1 MRFRIV
7 DMKIPAVVYGLYL
20 FETNLTKRDYLA
32 IAAKLRYYA
41 NLDGVSWLAVFSTT
55 ESCTAE
61 SKPYKSG
68 TRGRPTKQIIGKK
81 VSPHCHL
88 SVVGT
93 KSKSAY
99 SAAIRF
105 KNAVDKKSRRKIARV
120 VSKGNSYDARIWV
133 GYSLKQADILRSG
146 GDFDFQHEGII
157 L

>member
-81 VSPHCHL
+81 VSSHCHL

-93 KSKSAY
+93 KEKSAY
-99 SAAIRF
+99 NTAVRF
-105 KNAVDKKSRRKIARV
+105 KKSVDKKRGKKITRV
-120 VSKGNSYDARIWV
+120 VSKGDSFDARIWI
-133 GYSLKQADILRSG
+133 GYCLKQADILRSG
-146 GDFDFQHEGII
+146 GDFDFQQEGII

>member
-1 MRFRIV
+1 MKFNIIDLKLPARIY
-7 DMKIPAVVYGLYL
+7 AVYL
-20 FETNLTKRDYLA
+20 FETGLTEREFLA

-105 KNAVDKKSRRKIARV
+105 KNAVDKKSRRKICRV
-120 VSKGNSYDARIWV
+120 ISKGDSFDARIWI

-146 GDFDFQHEGII
+146 GDFDFQREAIF

>member
-1 MRFRIV
+1 MKFKLTDFKLPARIYA
-7 DMKIPAVVYGLYL
+7 IYL
-20 FETNLTKRDYLA
+20 FETGLTEREFLA

-81 VSPHCHL
+81 VSSHCHL

-93 KSKSAY
+93 KEKSAY
-99 SAAIRF
+99 NTAVRF
-105 KNAVDKKSRRKIARV
+105 KKSVDKKRGKKICKI
-120 VSKGNSYDARIWV
+120 VSKGDSFDARIWI
-133 GYSLKQADILRSG
+133 GYCLKQADVLRSG
-146 GDFDFQHEGII
+146 GDFDFQREGII

>member
-1 MRFRIV
+1 MKFKLTDFKLPARIYA
-7 DMKIPAVVYGLYL
+7 IYL
-20 FETNLTKRDYLA
+20 FETGLTEREFLA

-81 VSPHCHL
+81 VSSHCHL

-93 KSKSAY
+93 KEKSAY
-99 SAAIRF
+99 NTAVRF
-105 KNAVDKKSRRKIARV
+105 KKSVDKKRGKKICKI
-120 VSKGNSYDARIWV
+120 VSKGDSFDARIWI
-133 GYSLKQADILRSG
+133 GYCLKQADVLRSG
-146 GDFDFQHEGII
+146 GDFDFQHGGIF

>member
-1 MRFRIV
+1 MRFRLI
-7 DMKIPAVVYGLYL
+7 DLKLPAAVYAIYIFQTGLT
-20 FETNLTKRDYLA
+20 ERDFLA

-81 VSPHCHL
+81 VSSHCHL

-93 KSKSAY
+93 KEKSAY
-99 SAAIRF
+99 NTAVRF
-105 KNAVDKKSRRKIARV
+105 KKSVDKKRGKKICKI
-120 VSKGNSYDARIWV
+120 VSKGDSFDARIWI
-133 GYSLKQADILRSG
+133 GYCLKQADILRSG
-146 GDFDFQHEGII
+146 GDFDFQREGII

>member
-1 MRFRIV
+1 MRFRLI
-7 DMKIPAVVYGLYL
+7 DFKLPATVYAIYL
-20 FETNLTKRDYLA
+20 FETGLTEREFLA

-81 VSPHCHL
+81 VSSHCHL

-93 KSKSAY
+93 KEKSAY
-99 SAAIRF
+99 NTAVRF
-105 KNAVDKKSRRKIARV
+105 KKSVDKKRGKKICKI
-120 VSKGNSYDARIWV
+120 VSKGDSFDARIWI
-133 GYSLKQADILRSG
+133 GYCLKQADVLRSG
-146 GDFDFQHEGII
+146 GDFDFQREGII

>member
-1 MRFRIV
+1 MIFKLV
-7 DMKIPAVVYGLYL
+7 DFKLPATVYAIYL
-20 FETNLTKRDYLA
+20 FETGMTEREFLA
-32 IAAKLRYYA
+32 ICSKLRYYA
-41 NLDGVSWLAVFSTT
+41 TQNGVSWLAVFSTT

-105 KNAVDKKSRRKIARV
+105 KNAVDKKRGRKVCRV
-120 VSKGNSYDARIWV
+120 VSKGDSFDARNWIS
-133 GYSLKQADILRSG
+133 YCLKQADILRSG
-146 GDFDFQHEGII
+146 GDFDFKHEGII

>member
-1 MRFRIV
+1 MQFI
-7 DMKIPAVVYGLYL
+7 
-20 FETNLTKRDYLA
+20 FETGLTEREFLA

-81 VSPHCHL
+81 VSSHCHL

-93 KSKSAY
+93 KEKSAY
-99 SAAIRF
+99 NTAVRF
-105 KNAVDKKSRRKIARV
+105 KKSVDKKRGKKICKI
-120 VSKGNSYDARIWV
+120 VSKGDSFDARIWI
-133 GYSLKQADILRSG
+133 GYCLKQADVLRSG
-146 GDFDFQHEGII
+146 GDFDFQREGII

>member
-1 MRFRIV
+1 MKFNIIDLKLPARIY
-7 DMKIPAVVYGLYL
+7 AVYL
-20 FETNLTKRDYLA
+20 FETGLTEREFLA

-81 VSPHCHL
+81 VSSHCHL

-93 KSKSAY
+93 KEKSAY
-99 SAAIRF
+99 NTAVRF
-105 KNAVDKKSRRKIARV
+105 KKSVDKKRGKKICKI
-120 VSKGNSYDARIWV
+120 VSKGDSFDARIWI
-133 GYSLKQADILRSG
+133 GYCLKQADILRSG
-146 GDFDFQHEGII
+146 GDFDFQREGII

>member
-1 MRFRIV
+1 MKFKLTDFKLPARIYA
-7 DMKIPAVVYGLYL
+7 IYL
-20 FETNLTKRDYLA
+20 FETGLTEREFLA

-146 GDFDFQHEGII
+146 GDFDFQNEAII

>member
-55 ESCTAE
+55 ESCTAK

-81 VSPHCHL
+81 VSSHCHL

-93 KSKSAY
+93 KEKSAY
-99 SAAIRF
+99 NTAVRF
-105 KNAVDKKSRRKIARV
+105 KKSVDKKRGKKICKI
-120 VSKGNSYDARIWV
+120 VSKGDSFDARIWI
-133 GYSLKQADILRSG
+133 GYCLKQADVLRSG
-146 GDFDFQHEGII
+146 GDFDFQHGGIF

>member
-1 MRFRIV
+1 MRFRLT
-7 DMKIPAVVYGLYL
+7 DFKLPATLYAIYL
-20 FETNLTKRDYLA
+20 FETNLTKHDFLA
-32 IAAKLRYYA
+32 ICSKLRYYA
-41 NLDGVSWLAVFSTT
+41 TQNGVSWLAVFSTT

-105 KNAVDKKSRRKIARV
+105 KNAVDKKSRRKICRV
-120 VSKGNSYDARIWV
+120 VSKGDSYDARVWV

>member
-1 MRFRIV
+1 MKFRLT
-7 DMKIPAVVYGLYL
+7 DFKLPARIYAIYL
-20 FETNLTKRDYLA
+20 FETGLTEREFLA

-81 VSPHCHL
+81 VSSHCHL

-93 KSKSAY
+93 KEKSAY
-99 SAAIRF
+99 NTAVRF
-105 KNAVDKKSRRKIARV
+105 KKSVDKKRGKKICKI
-120 VSKGNSYDARIWV
+120 VSKGDSFDARIWI
-133 GYSLKQADILRSG
+133 GYCLKQADVLRSG
-146 GDFDFQHEGII
+146 GDFDFQHGGIF